1 MAVHDDDNLSDKM
14 GALSVDD
21 HWIELGLDD
30 YIQTQLKKIKNDFES
45 VFSWDIHKSSEF
57 HQNLYLNITDT
68 VQENLSLIIDEIDEN
83 EFNLYR

>member
-1 MAVHDDDNLSDKM
+1 MAVHDDNLSEEM

-30 YIQTQLKKIKNDFES
+30 NIQTQLRKIKNDFES

-57 HQNLYLNITDT
+57 NRNLFLNIIDK
-68 VQENLSLIIDEIDEN
+68 VKEKLSMIIDDIDEN